1 MLYKRVVFL
10 AALSVPYLPLVSA
23 WVSHCHFRIRT
34 QRVTFDPWDPPDIW
48 SEWCYESGTNCQKFC
63 SEFLLVKFSFDKI
76 IFGEKIADC
85 FQWRTR
91 ELYTVM
97 SGQFRTIAMF
107 TQRPS
112 QSLFLPD
119 TFCAP
124 FLKEVI
130 KKNS

>member
-48 SEWCYESGTNCQKFC
+48 SEWCYESETNCQKFF
-63 SEFLLVKFSFDKI
+63 SEFLLGKFCFDKI
-76 IFGEKIADC
+76 IFGEKNSGFFSMKNKRVVYCDV
-85 FQWRTR
+85 R
-91 ELYTVM
+91 
-97 SGQFRTIAMF
+97 GQFRTIAMF

-112 QSLFLPD
+112 QTLFLPD

-124 FLKEVI
+124 FLLSLGK
-130 KKNS
+130 S